1 MKLLRLFSLAAMAL
15 FLSSCASSTPQGR
28 VAANPA
34 MAESLSPD
42 QREAVLA
49 GRISEGMTRDAVFLA
64 LGRPSAVRK
73 GSTAG
78 KETEVWR
85 YTNLQPIPTSTFY
98 MGSGLPLYGVGVG
111 GAYFSPRGARWV
123 GPAWGPGWG
132 MGTEYVPVTSALIR
146 FEKGVVV
153 SWERAQ

>member
-1 MKLLRLFSLAAMAL
+1 MKLIRLSSFAAMAL
-15 FLSSCASSTPQGR
+15 LFSSCASSTPQGR

-34 MAESLSPD
+34 MAASLSPV

-49 GRISEGMTRDAVFLA
+49 GRVSEGMTREAVFLA

-73 GSTAG
+73 GSTGG

-85 YTNLQPIPTSTFY
+85 YTNLQPIQTSTMFIDPTVG
-98 MGSGLPLYGVGVG
+98 MYGFGIG
-111 GAYFSPRGARWV
+111 GGYFGPRGARWA
-123 GPAWGPGWG
+123 GPVWG
-132 MGTEYVPVTSALIR
+132 MGTEYVPMTSALIR
-146 FEKGVVV
+146 FENGIVV

>member
-1 MKLLRLFSLAAMAL
+1 
-15 FLSSCASSTPQGR
+15 
-28 VAANPA
+28 

-49 GRISEGMTRDAVFLA
+49 GKISEGMTRDAVFLA

-73 GSTAG
+73 GSTGG

-85 YTNLQPIPTSTFY
+85 YTNLQPIQTSSMFV
-98 MGSGLPLYGVGVG
+98 GPVAPIYGVGVG
-111 GAYFSPRGARWV
+111 GGYFGPRGARWV
-123 GPAWGPGWG
+123 GPGWG
-132 MGTEYVPVTSALIR
+132 MGTDYVPVTSALIR
-146 FEKGVVV
+146 FEQGVVV

>member
-1 MKLLRLFSLAAMAL
+1 MKLLRLFSLAATAL

-28 VAANPA
+28 VSANPA

-49 GRISEGMTRDAVFLA
+49 GRISEGMTRDAVYLA

-73 GSTAG
+73 GSTGG

-85 YTNLQPIPTSTFY
+85 YTNLQPIQTSSMFF
-98 MGSGLPLYGVGVG
+98 GPAAPIYGFGVG
-111 GAYFSPRGARWV
+111 GGYFGPRGGRWA
-123 GPAWGPGWG
+123 GPAWGTGNLSSCSG
-132 MGTEYVPVTSALIR
+132 SL
-146 FEKGVVV
+146 
-153 SWERAQ
+153 

>member
-1 MKLLRLFSLAAMAL
+1 MKILRLSSLAAMAL
-15 FLSSCASSTPQGR
+15 LLCSCASSTPQGR

-34 MAESLSPD
+34 MAESLSPA

-49 GRISEGMTRDAVFLA
+49 GRVSEGMTRDAVYLA
-64 LGRPSAVRK
+64 FGRPSAVRK

-85 YTNLQPIPTSTFY
+85 YTNLQPVQTSTMFVGPA
-98 MGSGLPLYGVGVG
+98 MPMYGYGI
-111 GAYFSPRGARWV
+111 GAGYFGPRGARWI
-123 GPAWGPGWG
+123 GPAWGT
-132 MGTEYVPVTSALIR
+132 GTDFIPVTAALIR
-146 FEKGVVV
+146 FENGIVV